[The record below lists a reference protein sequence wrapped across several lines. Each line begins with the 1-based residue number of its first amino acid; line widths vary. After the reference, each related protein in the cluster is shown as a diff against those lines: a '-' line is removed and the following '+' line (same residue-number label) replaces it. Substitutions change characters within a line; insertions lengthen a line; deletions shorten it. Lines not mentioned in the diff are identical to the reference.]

1 MWSWMVLACTML
13 LLMNACSS
21 SRPLSTAQDKP
32 IQVVQQA
39 AGPVS
44 PIQQLRT
51 QAERGNV
58 EAQFALA
65 QAYDRGRDVPKDK
78 IEAVRWYRL
87 AALQGDAF
95 AQNALGDNYWEGTGV
110 PKNETEAARWWH
122 LAATQGFAPA
132 QHSLGK
138 ILSGG
143 GQGVRSDKIQAY
155 MWLAL
160 SAAQGDEEAG
170 RQGGIL
176 SKLLKPAEMTNAKKL
191 VKQWKP
197 SRANV
202 MNNKLVQ

>member
-1 MWSWMVLACTML
+1 MWSWMVLAGTML
-13 LLMNACSS
+13 LLMNACGS

-32 IQVVQQA
+32 NQVVQQA
-39 AGPVS
+39 TGQVS

-87 AALQGDAF
+87 AAMQGDAF

-110 PKNETEAARWWH
+110 PKNDAEAARWWH